1 MNAKRPDTVVCRQA
15 FDDNLWL
22 DFDWR
27 HALFVLGIL
36 TLAMF
41 GDVLIS
47 NEGSILSAE
56 GLDLYSGE
64 LAGID
69 FLYRELRSGNLT
81 LWNPHVF
88 SGTFSLATALYPP
101 NYLHLFLPLP
111 LAVNG
116 GIALHVLLVGFFM
129 YLWTA
134 RRGLHPLA
142 ALTAAVI
149 LMFSGPFFMHVFAG
163 HVGNLCAMTWV
174 PLIFMVV
181 DGMVGRPSLRWAL
194 LGILA
199 VTMQILT
206 SQFQYVYYTAL
217 TAVIYSLVRLPAVK
231 RRRAVILGLFSIP
244 AGGFLLSA
252 FHLLPSLAAAGEGV
266 RSAGVAVSFAAMFSF
281 PPENFLTLIAPF
293 FFGDIQDFPY
303 WGRCYLWEMCLFTG
317 VAGFCMAVFG
327 ALKGDRRRR
336 YELFVMIAIL
346 AILALGSHTPLFKLL
361 FDWLPG
367 FDKFRGTSKFM
378 FFASMFW
385 IMLAGY
391 GCDLAIRGAERE
403 GKGEAKGDAKGEER
417 QETSWGAELEAK
429 GSAGGEI
436 GREETPGA
444 PAAGRAAEH
453 EANPAAGSDIGREG
467 AAGAGAM
474 GTSSVFAAIP
484 LVVAALLGGLA
495 IWLYYVPF
503 PGGEAA
509 PGHPSLWN
517 AMVSLIAG
525 SRESYLSGEL
535 YKNPHFL
542 HDARQFAAA
551 GLFVAAGIAFIAG
564 GLIYL
569 RRSSPRAAYVLILL
583 AVVEMFIFGRASR
596 PTFSYE
602 DLQIS
607 QFKGFLAAHP
617 GDYRVLNLVNPNT
630 AMSTGAQDIWGYGPA
645 ALGRYVQ
652 FMAWTQ
658 GADPDRATTYL
669 KIRQYHPLFRM
680 LRLRYTFIAGE
691 KGIEVREFGDWF
703 PKALLIPEWKV
714 VGGGDAKREGAKR
727 APVRREGEAGD
738 VAGGRGDEGSKAAGG
753 RGDERSKVAGGR
765 IDAERETAGAGGR
778 GAGGEFTGGRGTESR
793 DEIFAAMAA
802 PGFDP
807 RRMVILD
814 RPPANAN
821 FSGSASK
828 TAGAAVDGAGSYP
841 ATASTPMIANA
852 PGGVASSAATSSS
865 ATANT
870 AVLDADTVSG
880 RECAIL
886 EQGSDHFTVRARV
899 AAPAMMLITDNYSAG
914 WRVRPLRSGTQRDY
928 EIIPANYT
936 LMAVS
941 LAPGEHLLRIEYRP
955 RALVI
960 GAWISSITLAI
971 FVVLAAMA
979 RRKSAGSAAKATHYS
994 EGGK

>member
-1 MNAKRPDTVVCRQA
+1 M
-15 FDDNLWL
+15 
-22 DFDWR
+22 
-27 HALFVLGIL
+27 
-36 TLAMF
+36 M
-41 GDVLIS
+41 
-47 NEGSILSAE
+47 
-56 GLDLYSGE
+56 
-64 LAGID
+64 
-69 FLYRELRSGNLT
+69 
-81 LWNPHVF
+81 
-88 SGTFSLATALYPP
+88 ATAFYPP
-101 NYLHLFLPLP
+101 HFFHLFLPLP
-111 LAVNG
+111 LAVNAS
-116 GIALHVLLVGFFM
+116 IAFHVFLAGFFM
-129 YLWTA
+129 YLWTSY
-134 RRGLHPLA
+134 RRLHPLA
-142 ALTAAVI
+142 CLTAAVI
-149 LMFSGPFFMHVFAG
+149 LMFSGAFFMHVFAG

-181 DGMVGRPSLRWAL
+181 DGMAERPSCQWAL

-403 GKGEAKGDAKGEER
+403 GKGEVKGDAKGEGR
-417 QETSWGAELEAK
+417 QEASWGAELEAK
-429 GSAGGEI
+429 EAAGGEI
-436 GREETPGA
+436 GREETSGA
-444 PAAGRAAEH
+444 PAAGCAAGR
-453 EANPAAGSDIGREG
+453 EANPAAGSDIGLEG
-467 AAGAGAM
+467 VAGAGAVGM
-474 GTSSVFAAIP
+474 SSAFAAIP

-495 IWLYYVPF
+495 IWLYYAPF

-509 PGHPSLWN
+509 TGGLSLWN
-517 AMVSLIAG
+517 ALVSLIAG
-525 SRESYLSGEL
+525 SRESYLPLEL

-542 HDARQFAAA
+542 YDVRQFAAA
-551 GLFVAAGIAFIAG
+551 GLFLAAGIAFIAG

-569 RRSSPRAAYVLILL
+569 RRSAPKAVYVLVLL
-583 AVVEMFIFGRASR
+583 AIVEMFIFGRLNR

-602 DLQIS
+602 DLGIS
-607 QFKGFLAAHP
+607 QLKSFYTAHP
-617 GDYRVLNLVNPNT
+617 GDYRVLSFVNPNT

-645 ALGRYVQ
+645 AMGRYVQ

-669 KIRQYHPLFRM
+669 KIHQYHPLFKM
-680 LRLRYTFIAGE
+680 LRLRYVFTPGE
-691 KGIEVREFGDWF
+691 KGVNIKEYKDW
-703 PKALLIPEWKV
+703 IPRISLVENWKV
-714 VGGGDAKREGAKR
+714 VGSR
-727 APVRREGEAGD
+727 A
-738 VAGGRGDEGSKAAGG
+738 
-753 RGDERSKVAGGR
+753 
-765 IDAERETAGAGGR
+765 
-778 GAGGEFTGGRGTESR
+778 
-793 DEIFAAMAA
+793 EIFKEMGN
-802 PGFDP
+802 PDFDP
-807 RRMVILD
+807 SRMVILEK
-814 RPPANAN
+814 RPVYGGITISTKAIMSAEDTAARKYPRSGKPGKAVIEDAKGDSIIVRAN
-821 FSGSASK
+821 
-828 TAGAAVDGAGSYP
+828 
-841 ATASTPMIANA
+841 
-852 PGGVASSAATSSS
+852 
-865 ATANT
+865 
-870 AVLDADTVSG
+870 LDN
-880 RECAIL
+880 EAIL
-886 EQGSDHFTVRARV
+886 LV
-899 AAPAMMLITDNYSAG
+899 TDNYSRG
-914 WRVRPLRSGTQRDY
+914 WQVMPMKSGAQPNY

-936 LMAVS
+936 LMGIPLTA
-941 LAPGEHLLRIEYRP
+941 GEHLLRIEYRP
-955 RALVI
+955 RPFVV
-960 GAWISSITLAI
+960 GAWISAISLLIYLLLLVFTL
-971 FVVLAAMA
+971 
-979 RRKSAGSAAKATHYS
+979 RRSKSQYFMSKQTASMVQDSAPS
-994 EGGK
+994 R

>member
-327 ALKGDRRRR
+327 GLKGDRRRR

-361 FDWLPG
+361 FDWFPG

-378 FFASMFW
+378 FFASIFW

-391 GCDLAIRGAERE
+391 GCDLAIRGAE
-403 GKGEAKGDAKGEER
+403 
-417 QETSWGAELEAK
+417 LEAK
-429 GSAGGEI
+429 GEAGCEL
-436 GREETPGA
+436 GREETSGA
-444 PAAGRAAEH
+444 PAAGRK
-453 EANPAAGSDIGREG
+453 ANPAAGSDIGREG

-474 GTSSVFAAIP
+474 MTSSVFAPIP

-495 IWLYYVPF
+495 IWLYYAPF
-503 PGGEAA
+503 PGGEGAA
-509 PGHPSLWN
+509 GGPSLWN
-517 AMVSLIAG
+517 ALVSLIAG
-525 SRESYLSGEL
+525 SRESYLPLEL

-542 HDARQFAAA
+542 YDVRQFAAA
-551 GLFVAAGIAFIAG
+551 GLFLAAGIAFIAG

-569 RRSSPRAAYVLILL
+569 RRSAPKAVYVLVLL
-583 AVVEMFIFGRASR
+583 AIVEMFIFGRLNR

-602 DLQIS
+602 DLGIS
-607 QFKGFLAAHP
+607 QLKSFYTAHP
-617 GDYRVLNLVNPNT
+617 GDYRVLSFVNPNT

-645 ALGRYVQ
+645 AMGRYVQ

-669 KIRQYHPLFRM
+669 KIHQYHPLFKM
-680 LRLRYTFIAGE
+680 LRLRYVFTPGE
-691 KGIEVREFGDWF
+691 KGVNIKEYKDW
-703 PKALLIPEWKV
+703 IPRISLVENWKV
-714 VGGGDAKREGAKR
+714 VGSR
-727 APVRREGEAGD
+727 A
-738 VAGGRGDEGSKAAGG
+738 
-753 RGDERSKVAGGR
+753 
-765 IDAERETAGAGGR
+765 
-778 GAGGEFTGGRGTESR
+778 
-793 DEIFAAMAA
+793 EIFKEMGN
-802 PGFDP
+802 PDFDP
-807 RRMVILD
+807 SRMVILEK
-814 RPPANAN
+814 RPVYGGITISTKAIMSAEDTAARKYPRSGKPGKAVIEDAKGDSIIVRAN
-821 FSGSASK
+821 
-828 TAGAAVDGAGSYP
+828 
-841 ATASTPMIANA
+841 
-852 PGGVASSAATSSS
+852 
-865 ATANT
+865 
-870 AVLDADTVSG
+870 LDN
-880 RECAIL
+880 EAIL
-886 EQGSDHFTVRARV
+886 LV
-899 AAPAMMLITDNYSAG
+899 TDNYSRG
-914 WRVRPLRSGTQRDY
+914 WQVMPMKSGAQPNY

-936 LMAVS
+936 LMGIPLTA
-941 LAPGEHLLRIEYRP
+941 GEHLLRIEYRP
-955 RALVI
+955 RPFVV
-960 GAWISSITLAI
+960 GAWISAISLLIYLFLLVFTL
-971 FVVLAAMA
+971 
-979 RRKSAGSAAKATHYS
+979 RRSKSQYFMSKQTASMVQDSAPS
-994 EGGK
+994 R